1 MRGPALLAGRG
12 GALAAPLPPPPRRAA
27 ARLVP
32 RGRAHLRPRATDG
45 GGGKEPE
52 HGRDWDAEW
61 AAYSK
66 GGGAPRPRGAPPAGG
81 ARGDAAAKKPPTFA
95 RRGAW
100 NSGPQGDEIRRAES
114 GLLDVWTSGPF
125 FAVAGAVAVLLL
137 VALVAG
143 NPPPAD
149 SRCTLPWC

>member
-1 MRGPALLAGRG
+1 MRGPALSAGRG
-12 GALAAPLPPPPRRAA
+12 GALAPPPPPRRAA
-27 ARLVP
+27 ARATP
-32 RGRAHLRPRATDG
+32 RGRARVRPRAAD
-45 GGGKEPE
+45 GGKEPE
-52 HGRDWDAEW
+52 QGRDWDAEW

-66 GGGAPRPRGAPPAGG
+66 GGGAPRPRGAPPGG
-81 ARGDAAAKKPPTFA
+81 GTRGGGAAKKPPTFV

-100 NSGPQGDEIRRAES
+100 NSGPQGVEIRRAES

-125 FAVAGAVAVLLL
+125 FAIAGAVAVLLL

-143 NPPPAD
+143 NPPPTD